1 MWSLSPEQHHH
12 RITMKSLKFKK
23 IDAFTGCGSSGNPAG
38 YIQLDRPIELTDTEM
53 QRIGFELKGF
63 VSEVG
68 FVWQEG
74 GEYNLRYFSSDSE
87 VAFCGH
93 ATIAILYD
101 LLKSSPETE
110 VTFRV
115 KAGELTAY
123 NRIKE
128 EEAVYITSPSPRYLD
143 HNISM
148 ANAADALG
156 ISPADIDSSL
166 PIRVIDAGLRTL
178 LVPVKSLET
187 FLTMRPGQEKLRQ
200 FSLDRNF
207 DITHVFTAQ
216 TAQAA
221 NRFRVRVFPPRFG
234 YLEDPATGSGNSAF
248 GYYLIAENRWPG
260 DMSLEQGPS
269 RDNPNI
275 VKIKRQIVKG
285 EDRILFGGSATTR
298 ITGEYQLHS
307 F

>member
-1 MWSLSPEQHHH
+1 
-12 RITMKSLKFKK
+12 MKSLKFKK
-23 IDAFTGCGSSGNPAG
+23 IDAFTGSGSSGNPAG
-38 YIQLDRPIELTDTEM
+38 YIHLDSADDLTETEM
-53 QRIGFELKGF
+53 QRIGYELKGF

-68 FVWQEG
+68 FVWQEDG
-74 GEYNLRYFSSDSE
+74 LFNLRYFSSDSE

-101 LLKSSPETE
+101 LLKSSPEPQ

-115 KAGELTAY
+115 KAGDLTAY

-128 EEAVYITSPSPRYLD
+128 EDAVYITAPAPRFLD
-143 HNISM
+143 RQIS
-148 ANAADALG
+148 AVEIAPLLG
-156 ISPADIDSSL
+156 IAPEEIDPAM
-166 PIRVIDAGLRTL
+166 PIRVIDGGLRTL
-178 LVPVKSLET
+178 HIPVKSLET
-187 FLTMRPGQEKLRQ
+187 VLSMRPDEAGLRQ
-200 FSLDRNF
+200 FSLDREF
-207 DITHVFTAQ
+207 DITHVFTPQ
-216 TAQAA
+216 TAQTA
-221 NRFRVRVFPPRFG
+221 NRFRTRVFPPRFG

-260 DMSLEQGPS
+260 DMALEQGPS
-269 RDNPNI
+269 RENPNI
-275 VKIKRQIVKG
+275 VRIKRQTVNG

>member
-1 MWSLSPEQHHH
+1 
-12 RITMKSLKFKK
+12 MKSLKFKK
-23 IDAFTGCGSSGNPAG
+23 IDAFTGSGSSGNPAG
-38 YIQLDRPIELTDTEM
+38 YIQFDTPGELTEAEM
-53 QRIGFELKGF
+53 QRVGYELKGF

-74 GEYNLRYFSSDSE
+74 GLYNLRYFSSDSE

-101 LLKSSPETE
+101 LLKSSPEPE

-115 KAGELTAY
+115 KAGNLTAY

-128 EEAVYITSPSPRYLD
+128 EDAVYITAPSPKYLD
-143 HNISM
+143 SQITGSDI
-148 ANAADALG
+148 ADPLG
-156 ISPADIDSSL
+156 ITPADIDPSL
-166 PIRVIDAGLRTL
+166 PIRVIDGGLRTL
-178 LVPVKSLET
+178 HVPVKSLDT
-187 FLTMRPGQEKLRQ
+187 VLTMHPDEARLRQ
-200 FSLDRNF
+200 FSLDRKF

-216 TAQAA
+216 TVSAS
-221 NRFRVRVFPPRFG
+221 NHYRVRVFPPRFG

-248 GYYLIAENRWPG
+248 GYYLIAENLWPG

-275 VKIKRQIVKG
+275 VKIKRQTVNG
-285 EDRILFGGSATTR
+285 EERILFGGSAATR
-298 ITGEYQLHS
+298 IVGEYQLHS